1 MLIAKTYK
9 VLGMNF
15 SVIAK
20 QELKKVIVLTSGFT
34 SIAAL
39 AKSSNLRNIKKVNS
53 IPEVSKAIDDW
64 IKGDLST
71 ITNVK
76 VVQTGPI
83 FYANAWKQMR
93 TIKPGKLISY
103 TTLAKKSGNKLAVRA
118 AGTAC
123 AQNKIALFVP
133 CHRIIRSDGSIGNYA
148 YSVTTKR
155 KLLAHEIGPQISL
168 KQALQK

>member
-20 QELKKVIVLTSGFT
+20 QEQKKVIVLTSGFT

-39 AKSSNLRNIKKVNS
+39 AKSSNLRNIKKVNN

-103 TTLAKKSGNKLAVRA
+103 TTLAKKLAVRA